1 MFKATHSKRDTTQ
14 SKKKSKWALQLVLL
28 LTGALVANAGPAS
41 AAYQESQRNTWR
53 GSVRTII
60 GLCYPGEAITITY
73 GPPPTPAVVDSF
85 TCPPLGT
92 FERDIPSTIARG
104 TEARI
109 QGSTQPPDDITIKC
123 LLNCTND
130 TFIAS
135 ELEVK
140 EGSYIDLAGNKFDLF
155 GGILTPPKSID
166 YDPLS
171 STYGDIVS
179 YIPAGSALSGTGVAG
194 TLDLVFPSEQEYTT
208 SFLPVLGNG
217 LDPAITVP
225 FNSNFQLDA
234 YLNGSFLASLSGNVS
249 GNFLAFDKSFS
260 TADLSLDFG
269 SANGLLR
276 LTSTLDGDPCPVPGP
291 LPIFGAAMGFG
302 FSRKLRKRI
311 RLASRNA

>member
-1 MFKATHSKRDTTQ
+1 
-14 SKKKSKWALQLVLL
+14 LQLVLL
-28 LTGALVANAGPAS
+28 LTGALAANAGPAS
-41 AAYQESQRNTWR
+41 AAFQESQRNTWR

-60 GLCYPGEAITITY
+60 GICHPGETITTTY

-85 TCPPLGT
+85 TCPRLGR
-92 FERDIPSTIARG
+92 FERDIPATIARG
-104 TEARI
+104 TKA
-109 QGSTQPPDDITIKC
+109 TIKGSLQDPVHITVSC
-123 LLNCTND
+123 LLNCTNG

-135 ELEVK
+135 KLEVK
-140 EGSYIDLAGNKFDLF
+140 DGSYIDLAGNRFELL
-155 GGILTPPKSID
+155 GEILTPPKSID
-166 YDPLS
+166 YDPSS

-217 LDPAITVP
+217 LDPAIIVP

-291 LPIFGAAMGFG
+291 LPFFGVAMAFG
-302 FSRKLRKRI
+302 FSHKLRKRI
-311 RLASRNA
+311 KLASRSA